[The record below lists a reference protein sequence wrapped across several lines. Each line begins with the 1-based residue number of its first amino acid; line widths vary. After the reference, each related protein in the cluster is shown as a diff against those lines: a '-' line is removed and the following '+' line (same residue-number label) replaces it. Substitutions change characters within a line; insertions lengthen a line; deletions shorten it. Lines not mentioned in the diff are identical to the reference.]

1 MAGRLDARRQHSG
14 KILSDDVLLREP
26 IDPSSGAEAP
36 PPGWARMTAVATWLA
51 EAMKQHQAGHLAAAE
66 RIYNNILRLDPR
78 HGDALQFLG
87 LIALSPRDA
96 VGAIERLR
104 QALHINPPSG
114 LYHFH
119 LVPAPSQPGARAE
132 AGQPYR
138 TAIKHPPRHVE

>member
-87 LIALSPRDA
+87 LIELSPGDS
-96 VGAIERLR
+96 VGASERHL
-104 QALHINPPSG
+104 QTVHINQLLSH
-114 LYHFH
+114 YHF
-119 LVPAPSQPGARAE
+119 LSPLAPNR
-132 AGQPYR
+132 
-138 TAIKHPPRHVE
+138 